1 MTAYCTLLACFAR
14 CSVREQDA
22 AFVYHNGIHVSER
35 QHVEKL
41 SGVNA
46 GAIVEERNESRTTGP
61 RTALLEGNGCYDFA
75 GETWAV

>member
-1 MTAYCTLLACFAR
+1 MSDSQSTGRPHQVTAYCTLLACFAR

-46 GAIVEERNESRTTGP
+46 GAIVEEREMKVYYR
-61 RTALLEGNGCYDFA
+61 A
-75 GETWAV
+75 